1 MVVERRAASCDRRCR
16 ERVVWWNR
24 GRSCG
29 QVVVWVEPG
38 DVEDVPS
45 KGRRGRLA
53 AAREWRTRTL
63 DNILVGGGSRFWLV
77 SKGWCG
83 GDLRCRRALQR
94 LTGSRGPI
102 NMPPFAI

>member
-1 MVVERRAASCDRRCR
+1 MSR
-16 ERVVWWNR
+16 ERVVWNR

-63 DNILVGGGSRFWLV
+63 DDILVGGGSRFWLDSEDGV
-77 SKGWCG
+77 VIEGVVEF
-83 GDLRCRRALQR
+83 LRER
-94 LTGSRGPI
+94 LTGFGGQSTCRRFQFEP
-102 NMPPFAI
+102 